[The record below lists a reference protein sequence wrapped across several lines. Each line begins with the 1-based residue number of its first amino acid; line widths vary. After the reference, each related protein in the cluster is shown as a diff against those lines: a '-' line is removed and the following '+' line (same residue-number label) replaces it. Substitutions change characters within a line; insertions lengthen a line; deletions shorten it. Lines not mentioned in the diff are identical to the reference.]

1 MRLIRDFIITA
12 IGAVA
17 SVYAIN
23 LLVAAI
29 I

>member
-12 IGAVA
+12 IGVAA

-23 LLVAAI
+23 MLVAAVV
-29 I
+29 